1 MPEHTDENG
10 EPYFD
15 TVEEERAWRYGSDEE
30 HPGIE
35 RFESGVVGDF
45 VAQEQREWA
54 EEQEWHERETES
66 IPAWMDEE
74 EITAREYEGLD
85 QVDNYTRTRYAES
98 PEDIDERI
106 KAYQENYGETA
117 EERVEAYQ
125 EEAREEERESAYR
138 IKAW

>member
-1 MPEHTDENG
+1 MSSQ
-10 EPYFD
+10 Y
-15 TVEEERAWRYGSDEE
+15 
-30 HPGIE
+30 
-35 RFESGVVGDF
+35 VGDF

-74 EITAREYEGLD
+74 KITAREYEGEDL
-85 QVDNYTRTRYAES
+85 VDNYTRTRYAES

>member
-1 MPEHTDENG
+1 LERGGKDAGIRTN
-10 EPYFD
+10 YK
-15 TVEEERAWRYGSDEE
+15 EEIRR
-30 HPGIE
+30 
-35 RFESGVVGDF
+35 
-45 VAQEQREWA
+45 
-54 EEQEWHERETES
+54 ERERQDVITIRRRFRSRARARVGSIGARTLRAGNES

-74 EITAREYEGLD
+74 RITARAYEGED

-106 KAYQENYGETA
+106 KAYQENYGATA

-125 EEAREEERESAYR
+125 EEAREEERESGYR